1 MEAGSFLERWL
12 LLTIFEHHLGLRMRI
27 ALGEN
32 DCFAK
37 KTEKLFLAKAPL
49 RIAAVGSELV
59 NAVPLSASPRC
70 GACTATLLLVL
81 GAAKGTSGN
90 CAPCGHGMGKHRA
103 GSGFLSLI
111 RSLATGKS

>member
-37 KTEKLFLAKAPL
+37 KTEKLFSGINSNYCCYCYLAFVFLLAKAT
-49 RIAAVGSELV
+49 V
-59 NAVPLSASPRC
+59 
-70 GACTATLLLVL
+70 LLY
-81 GAAKGTSGN
+81 
-90 CAPCGHGMGKHRA
+90 
-103 GSGFLSLI
+103 LI
-111 RSLATGKS
+111 PVS